1 MIPAQHGSLGGQLR
15 VRRAG
20 RFLRKH
26 LDMQLWIVSD
36 QINKCTCMKKLT
48 SFYKTFLV
56 GKFRAALA
64 DIIPILPAIAHK
76 LPGMLLVVYPI
87 LPQLL
92 PHVGT
97 VAPHLHVLL
106 PHADF
111 LTRIIPKLSNRIED
125 LIPLVEK
132 VGPVF
137 ARLTPVHIEKL
148 ELIIDDVVDNLDLI
162 APHVDALMPVL
173 EEGILVAPKVSCEPM
188 IYSQRKLTRSFITQ
202 DDATY

>member
-1 MIPAQHGSLGGQLR
+1 
-15 VRRAG
+15 
-20 RFLRKH
+20 
-26 LDMQLWIVSD
+26 
-36 QINKCTCMKKLT
+36 
-48 SFYKTFLV
+48 
-56 GKFRAALA
+56 LA
-64 DIIPILPAIAHK
+64 DIIPILPPIAHK

-111 LTRIIPKLSNRIED
+111 LTRVIPKLSSRIED

-137 ARLTPVHIEKL
+137 AKLTPLHIEKL
-148 ELIIDDVVDNLDLI
+148 ELIIDDVVENLDIL
-162 APHVDALMPVL
+162 APHIDVLMPVL
-173 EEGILVAPKVSCEPM
+173 ADGILVAPKVGDQIILKCHSTNSYKKKNN
-188 IYSQRKLTRSFITQ
+188 IDASSYSNGHSLFGCSRKRSQLVITIC
-202 DDATY
+202 